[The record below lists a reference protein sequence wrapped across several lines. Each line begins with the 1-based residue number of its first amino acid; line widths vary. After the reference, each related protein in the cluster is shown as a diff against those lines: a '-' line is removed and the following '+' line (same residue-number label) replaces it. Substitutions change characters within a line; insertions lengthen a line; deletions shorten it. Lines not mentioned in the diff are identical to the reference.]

1 MKFGR
6 IVVQVNTHQLL
17 TQSRNL
23 VLLLDLLFSH
33 NSNVD
38 EQCYLR

>member
-6 IVVQVNTHQLL
+6 IVVQVNTHQL